1 MLRPF
6 ADLPLPPS
14 PHPTC
19 GPHGGTLKMEP
30 DSTQPSLL
38 ARLRDSTDA
47 AAWRRFD
54 ARYGEL
60 IIGYCR
66 SRGLQLSDAEDVRQL
81 VMFNLAKVLPSFEYR
96 RDRGRFRA
104 YLGIVVRNA
113 IARHVSRHT
122 TREAVLGTGVL
133 EELAGGREAPD
144 AAWEEQWVRHHCRA
158 ALNTLRRTYDA
169 RSVDFF
175 DRLLAG
181 EPIGAL
187 AKEFGMTP
195 ENARKVKQRV
205 KDRLKTMV
213 VEQIRDEDH
222 DARPQ

>member
-1 MLRPF
+1 
-6 ADLPLPPS
+6 
-14 PHPTC
+14 
-19 GPHGGTLKMEP
+19 MEP

-38 ARLRDSTDA
+38 ARLRDTADA

-81 VMFNLAKVLPSFEYR
+81 VMISLARALPSFQYR
-96 RDRGRFRA
+96 RERGRFRA

-113 IARHVSRHT
+113 IARHFSRHAT
-122 TREAVLGTGVL
+122 HEDVLSTGVL
-133 EELAGGREAPD
+133 EQLAAGTEGPD
-144 AAWEEQWVRHHCRA
+144 SAWEEQWVRHHCRT

-181 EPIGAL
+181 EPIAAL

-195 ENARKVKQRV
+195 ENARKIKQRV
-205 KDRLKTMV
+205 KDRLKTIV
-213 VEQIRDEDH
+213 VEQVRDEDI